1 MIDNNAQY
9 SGLANIMNMRDRNPN
24 TQLAYVPNGYLNSVP
39 TAPNPYT
46 GIPQV
51 NSPIA
56 MNEGGMPSQ
65 QYPMQEE
72 ASELADRGR
81 YGDTTL
87 VHMTPGEVQ
96 GLASLGQLTINP
108 DTGLP
113 EAFNMK
119 ALLPI
124 IGGIAGSFLLPGVG
138 TALGASALGGLGG
151 AALGAGL
158 GTTAGGLL
166 AGQSFEDAALSGVM
180 SGAMSFG
187 MGSLMAGVSPGLT
200 EGVGGT
206 VASDMAAGT
215 TGLGGDFAYAT
226 ASGAPTVS
234 QAMSLGGTEEL
245 GKIAFESFGGDAY
258 GNMIMPPEYT
268 SLDWAT
274 NVPTPVAPT
283 NISAPTIPDNL
294 GLPGMSNPPLSSEIL
309 KPYAPPNSVPNS
321 YFSKEAIKPGWVG
334 RNVLG
339 KETIPAGEITRSQF
353 IDAGGIASDMT
364 TMDFAKQKLSDP
376 LTYAPLAAGAVT
388 GAFDDP
394 YEYEEPPPRPPVDTG
409 FGRYTLEGGTPREPK
424 TQEELLAIA
433 LGGGRENM
441 FEKSYY
447 TRNAAEGGIVGLQ
460 QGGMATPQAPS
471 AMSAMLNTP
480 TAQQPIP
487 INIAVQP
494 PQQQQQPMQQP
505 MPMQGMG
512 QPPQQGIQPLPDQSI
527 EFKKNM
533 DMEEQL
539 QKQKTATSIQGQ
551 SALLGLIGGAGD
563 YLQSQGMNYP
573 TTTPSGTIPQTPA
586 MNQGAQVNM
595 GASGGFAQGGMINS
609 NESTKEPKVV
619 KAMFGGILSSLFNQM
634 LRDSE
639 RNKEKELNL
648 GGANSMNQLLSR
660 NVYSNN
666 AGSSA
671 AAPVQSEGGAASMNQ
686 LLSNPSYSKQ
696 LAMGGLLGYNE
707 GGMPSQEQR
716 YFEGQV
722 VGKGDGQ
729 SDEVPF
735 SVDGGEVDMAML
747 SPDEY
752 VLAADVVSYIG
763 DGSSNAG
770 AAKLDQ
776 FMEDVREQAHGSD
789 KQINGFDERGLANL
803 VA

>member
-87 VHMTPGEVQ
+87 VHMTPGEVR

-113 EAFNMK
+113 EAFSLKSM
-119 ALLPI
+119 LPV

-138 TALGASALGGLGG
+138 TALGAGALG
-151 AALGAGL
+151 ATAIGAGL

-166 AGQSFEDAALSGVM
+166 AGQSLGQAALGGVM

-187 MGSLMAGVSPGLT
+187 IGSLMGAKDIAKALTPADQIVSEAAGAGFYADAPYGLVSGPT
-200 EGVGGT
+200 GVPTAGQ
-206 VASDMAAGT
+206 AMAALEAPAGSMIGT
-215 TGLGGDFAYAT
+215 AD
-226 ASGAPTVS
+226 
-234 QAMSLGGTEEL
+234 
-245 GKIAFESFGGDAY
+245 
-258 GNMIMPPEYT
+258 
-268 SLDWAT
+268 
-274 NVPTPVAPT
+274 VAPKT
-283 NISAPTIPDNL
+283 LL
-294 GLPGMSNPPLSSEIL
+294 GFEVSSPVVKGQIYNP
-309 KPYAPPNSVPNS
+309 
-321 YFSKEAIKPGWVG
+321 
-334 RNVLG
+334 
-339 KETIPAGEITRSQF
+339 SQLLEMGVTPST
-353 IDAGGIASDMT
+353 AT
-364 TMDFAKQKLSDP
+364 TMDLAKQKLSDP
-376 LTYAPLAAGAVT
+376 LSYAPLAAGAVT

-394 YEYEEPPPRPPVDTG
+394 YEYEEPAARPAPDTG
-409 FGRYTLEGGTPREPK
+409 FGRYTLAGGEVKRPIATEEELRRRALEGGSQNYFTPY
-424 TQEELLAIA
+424 
-433 LGGGRENM
+433 N
-441 FEKSYY
+441 YV
-447 TRNAAEGGIVGLQ
+447 RNAAEGGIVGLQ

-480 TAQQPIP
+480 TSQQSIP

-505 MPMQGMG
+505 MPMQGMV
-512 QPPQQGIQPLPDQSI
+512 QPPQQGIQTLPNQSI

-539 QKQKTATSIQGQ
+539 QKQKTAASIQGQ
-551 SALLGLIGGAGD
+551 SALLGLIGGAGE

-586 MNQGAQVNM
+586 MNQGTQVNL
-595 GASGGFAQGGMINS
+595 GASGGFAQGGMINRAEGGPTRGQFNDFMKNIS
-609 NESTKEPKVV
+609 NTPVGLLMRLSGMDKQFESQ
-619 KAMFGGILSSLFNQM
+619 LSQGNVGS
-634 LRDSE
+634 
-639 RNKEKELNL
+639 
-648 GGANSMNQLLSR
+648 GANSMNQLLSR

>member
-119 ALLPI
+119 ALLPV
-124 IGGIAGSFLLPGVG
+124 IGGIAGSFLLPGIG
-138 TALGASALGGLGG
+138 TALGASALG
-151 AALGAGL
+151 ATAIGAGL

-166 AGQSFEDAALSGVM
+166 AGQSFGEAALGGVM

-187 MGSLMAGVSPGLT
+187 MGSLMATPGLK
-200 EGVGGT
+200 EGVTSTLSPDVINAG
-206 VASDMAAGT
+206 MADPFGEVLTTTAGKPLAGLSGL
-215 TGLGGDFAYAT
+215 TG
-226 ASGAPTVS
+226 
-234 QAMSLGGTEEL
+234 
-245 GKIAFESFGGDAY
+245 FESAA
-258 GNMIMPPEYT
+258 E
-268 SLDWAT
+268 
-274 NVPTPVAPT
+274 
-283 NISAPTIPDNL
+283 
-294 GLPGMSNPPLSSEIL
+294 GL
-309 KPYAPPNSVPNS
+309 
-321 YFSKEAIKPGWVG
+321 
-334 RNVLG
+334 
-339 KETIPAGEITRSQF
+339 
-353 IDAGGIASDMT
+353 AGGIEPMATLEQAAALPTSSLTMTPDVVTPSYSLEKAYEPNMLERTLLNRKATPAGPLTPEQFSNLGGVKSTAT
-364 TMDFAKQKLSDP
+364 TMDLAKQKLSDP
-376 LTYAPLAAGAVT
+376 LSYAPLAAGAVT

-394 YEYEEPPPRPPVDTG
+394 YEYEEPAARPAPDTG
-409 FGRYTLEGGTPREPK
+409 FGRYTLAGGEVKRPVATEKELRRRALEGGSQNYFTPYNY
-424 TQEELLAIA
+424 I
-433 LGGGRENM
+433 
-441 FEKSYY
+441 
-447 TRNAAEGGIVGLQ
+447 RNAAEGGIVGLQ

-494 PQQQQQPMQQP
+494 PQQQQPMQQP

-512 QPPQQGIQPLPDQSI
+512 QPSQQGIQPLPDQSI

-586 MNQGAQVNM
+586 MNQGTQVNM
-595 GASGGFAQGGMINS
+595 GASGGFAQGGIINRADGGPTRQQFNDFMKNIS
-609 NESTKEPKVV
+609 NTPAGLLMRVAGLDKQFESQ
-619 KAMFGGILSSLFNQM
+619 LSQGNAGS
-634 LRDSE
+634 
-639 RNKEKELNL
+639 
-648 GGANSMNQLLSR
+648 GAESMNQLLSR

-735 SVDGGEVDMAML
+735 NVDGGEVDMAML

>member
-119 ALLPI
+119 SLLPV
-124 IGGIAGSFLLPGVG
+124 IGGIAGSFLLPGIG
-138 TALGASALGGLGG
+138 TALGASALG
-151 AALGAGL
+151 ATAIGAGL

-166 AGQSFEDAALSGVM
+166 AGQSLGEAALGGVM

-187 MGSLMAGVSPGLT
+187 MGSLMATPGLK
-200 EGVGGT
+200 EGATGVLSPDVINTG
-206 VASDMAAGT
+206 MADPFGEVLTTTAGKPLAGISGL
-215 TGLGGDFAYAT
+215 TGLESGAEGLTGGFIEPMATLEQAAALPTSSLTMTPDVVT
-226 ASGAPTVS
+226 ASPAYLEKAYEPNMLERTLLNRKATPAGPLTTEQFS
-234 QAMSLGGTEEL
+234 NLGGV
-245 GKIAFESFGGDAY
+245 KS
-258 GNMIMPPEYT
+258 
-268 SLDWAT
+268 
-274 NVPTPVAPT
+274 
-283 NISAPTIPDNL
+283 NL
-294 GLPGMSNPPLSSEIL
+294 S
-309 KPYAPPNSVPNS
+309 
-321 YFSKEAIKPGWVG
+321 
-334 RNVLG
+334 
-339 KETIPAGEITRSQF
+339 
-353 IDAGGIASDMT
+353 
-364 TMDFAKQKLSDP
+364 TMDLAKQKLSDP
-376 LTYAPLAAGAVT
+376 LSYAPLAAGAVT

-394 YEYEEPPPRPPVDTG
+394 YEYEEPAARPAPDTG
-409 FGRYTLEGGTPREPK
+409 FGRYTLAGGEVKRPVATEEELRRRALEGGSQNYFTPY
-424 TQEELLAIA
+424 
-433 LGGGRENM
+433 N
-441 FEKSYY
+441 YV
-447 TRNAAEGGIVGLQ
+447 RNAAEGGIVGLQ

-512 QPPQQGIQPLPDQSI
+512 QPPQQGIQSLPDQSI

-551 SALLGLIGGAGD
+551 SALLGLISGGGD

-586 MNQGAQVNM
+586 MNQGTQVNM
-595 GASGGFAQGGMINS
+595 GASGGFAQGG
-609 NESTKEPKVV
+609 
-619 KAMFGGILSSLFNQM
+619 
-634 LRDSE
+634 
-639 RNKEKELNL
+639 
-648 GGANSMNQLLSR
+648 LLS
-660 NVYSNN
+660 
-666 AGSSA
+666 
-671 AAPVQSEGGAASMNQ
+671 
-686 LLSNPSYSKQ
+686 
-696 LAMGGLLGYNE
+696 YNE
-707 GGMPSQEQR
+707 GGMPSQDQR

-735 SVDGGEVDMAML
+735 CVDGGEVDMAML

>member
-24 TQLAYVPNGYLNSVP
+24 TQLAYVSNGYLNSVP

-72 ASELADRGR
+72 ASELAERGR

-113 EAFNMK
+113 EAFSLKSM
-119 ALLPI
+119 LPI
-124 IGGIAGSFLLPGVG
+124 IGGIAGSILLPGIG
-138 TALGASALGGLGG
+138 TALGASALG
-151 AALGAGL
+151 ATAIGAGL

-166 AGQSFEDAALSGVM
+166 AGQSLGDAALSGVM

-187 MGSLMAGVSPGLT
+187 MGSLMAAPGLT

-215 TGLGGDFAYAT
+215 TGLGGDFAYST
-226 ASGAPTVS
+226 VSGAPTVGQLELAKVADFGSSAIDMGLTPS
-234 QAMSLGGTEEL
+234 QA
-245 GKIAFESFGGDAY
+245 AFNIPGSK
-258 GNMIMPPEYT
+258 
-268 SLDWAT
+268 
-274 NVPTPVAPT
+274 VPFVQ
-283 NISAPTIPDNL
+283 SA
-294 GLPGMSNPPLSSEIL
+294 GLPGMSNPPLSSEIA
-309 KPYAPPNSVPNS
+309 KPFAPPNSVPNS
-321 YFSKEAIKPGWVG
+321 YFAKETIKPNFIERNLLG
-334 RNVLG
+334 R
-339 KETIPAGEITRSQF
+339 ETIPAGELTRSQF
-353 IDAGGIASDMT
+353 IELGGTPSDIT
-364 TMDFAKQKLSDP
+364 TMEIAKQKLTDP
-376 LTYAPLAAGAVT
+376 LTYAPLGVAALT
-388 GAFDDP
+388 GGLDEP
-394 YEYEEPPPRPPVDTG
+394 YEYEEPAARPAPDTG
-409 FGRYTLEGGTPREPK
+409 FGRYTLTGGEVKRPIATEEELRRRALEGGSQNYFTPY
-424 TQEELLAIA
+424 
-433 LGGGRENM
+433 N
-441 FEKSYY
+441 YV
-447 TRNAAEGGIVGLQ
+447 RNAAEGGIVGLQ

-471 AMSAMLNTP
+471 AMSAMLNAP

-494 PQQQQQPMQQP
+494 PQQQQPMQQP

-512 QPPQQGIQPLPDQSI
+512 QPPQQSIQPLPDQSI

-539 QKQKTATSIQGQ
+539 QKQRSTASLQGQ

-586 MNQGAQVNM
+586 MNQGTQVNL
-595 GASGGFAQGGMINS
+595 GASGGFAQGGIINRADGGPTRQQFNDFMKNIS
-609 NESTKEPKVV
+609 NTPVGLLMRVAGIDKQFESQLPTE
-619 KAMFGGILSSLFNQM
+619 G
-634 LRDSE
+634 R
-639 RNKEKELNL
+639 
-648 GGANSMNQLLSR
+648 GGAESMNQLLSR
-660 NVYSNN
+660 GAYSNN
-666 AGSSA
+666 AGSPT
-671 AAPVQSEGGAASMNQ
+671 AAPVQSEGGASSMNQ
-686 LLSNPSYSKQ
+686 LLSNPAYSKQ

-707 GGMPSQEQR
+707 GGMPSQDQR

-722 VGKGDGQ
+722 VGEGDGQ

-735 SVDGGEVDMAML
+735 KVDGGEVDMAML

-776 FMEDVREQAHGSD
+776 FMESVREQAHGSD

>member
-51 NSPIA
+51 SSPIA

-119 ALLPI
+119 ALLPV
-124 IGGIAGSFLLPGVG
+124 IGGIAGSFLLPGIG

-166 AGQSFEDAALSGVM
+166 AGQSFGDAALSGVM

-187 MGSLMAGVSPGLT
+187 MGSLMAGASPGLT

-215 TGLGGDFAYAT
+215 TGLGGDFAFAT
-226 ASGAPTVS
+226 TTGAPTVAQTTGS
-234 QAMSLGGTEEL
+234 LASSPISVESLGQLPLSNEAFTNTLLSDSFAIDEAASML
-245 GKIAFESFGGDAY
+245 RPTLDADSITQLTTKLNPSYTIAGR
-258 GNMIMPPEYT
+258 
-268 SLDWAT
+268 
-274 NVPTPVAPT
+274 
-283 NISAPTIPDNL
+283 SAPVVQNA

-321 YFSKEAIKPGWVG
+321 YFSKEAIKPGFIG
-334 RNVLG
+334 RNFLG

-376 LTYAPLAAGAVT
+376 LSYASLAAGAVT
-388 GAFDDP
+388 GAFNDP
-394 YEYEEPPPRPPVDTG
+394 PIYEEPPPRPPEDTG
-409 FGRYTLEGGTPREPK
+409 FGRYTLAGGEVKRPIATEEELRRRALEGGSQNYFTPY
-424 TQEELLAIA
+424 
-433 LGGGRENM
+433 N
-441 FEKSYY
+441 YV
-447 TRNAAEGGIVGLQ
+447 RNAAEGGIVGLQ

-586 MNQGAQVNM
+586 MNQGTQVNL
-595 GASGGFAQGGMINS
+595 GASGGFAQ
-609 NESTKEPKVV
+609 
-619 KAMFGGILSSLFNQM
+619 
-634 LRDSE
+634 
-639 RNKEKELNL
+639 
-648 GGANSMNQLLSR
+648 
-660 NVYSNN
+660 
-666 AGSSA
+666 
-671 AAPVQSEGGAASMNQ
+671 
-686 LLSNPSYSKQ
+686 
-696 LAMGGLLGYNE
+696 GGLLGYNE

-735 SVDGGEVDMAML
+735 CVDGGEVDMAML